1 MKGPETPRD
10 LHEPFNKESVLPISK
25 AQRPPEASRKRICST
40 YMKGPETS
48 MSLLTRNLFYL
59 YEGLRDPS
67 EASQRRICSTYM
79 RGPKNLHEP
88 LNKQFVLPI

>member
-1 MKGPETPRD
+1 
-10 LHEPFNKESVLPISK
+10 
-25 AQRPPEASRKRICST
+25 
-40 YMKGPETS
+40 MKGPETS

-79 RGPKNLHEP
+79 KGRKTSMSLLTRNLFYLYEGPRDA
-88 LNKQFVLPI
+88 Q